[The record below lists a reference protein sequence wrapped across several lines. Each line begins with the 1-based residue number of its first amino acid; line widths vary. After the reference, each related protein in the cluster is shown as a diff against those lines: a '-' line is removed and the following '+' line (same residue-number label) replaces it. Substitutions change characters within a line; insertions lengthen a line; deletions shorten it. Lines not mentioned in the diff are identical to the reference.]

1 MNKNRDKTNV
11 MRILDQKKINYKYYD
26 YTNTDA
32 ISEIEVVNVLNQDPN
47 TVVTVRKNKI

>member
-1 MNKNRDKTNV
+1 MNKNKDKTNV
-11 MRILDQKKINYKYYD
+11 MRILEQKKINYKYYD